1 MLLSPKPVIVF
12 ITPPVTLEE
21 RYGSL
26 ASSGNS
32 TPCLAG
38 LILAA
43 IVREAGYSVAVIDA
57 SAENLTF
64 DETIA
69 RIGELSPGFI
79 GITSTTLTILSAER
93 VSAAVKKQW
102 PDILIG
108 IGGPHVT
115 AIPEETLRRCADFDF
130 VALHEGEHTIIKI
143 LDYLQDDNLAMDSIT
158 GIAFL
163 APDGRFIKTSP
174 APQFKDL
181 DNLPFPAWD
190 LLKNFPDAY
199 SPGFFKVA
207 QMPSVSFVSARGCP
221 YHCSFCDTSV
231 FGQKVRSHSA
241 EYMVELFE
249 YLNSRFGIRDVTFE
263 DDTFMFN
270 RRNVLRFCELLLQ
283 KNLGMTWACNSRLNL
298 AKPEILQAMN
308 KGGCWHI
315 SYGVES
321 GSQDI
326 LDQEDKGITIEQIH
340 QGIQNTRDAGI
351 AAKGFFI
358 VGHPGETL
366 DTLQATYDLTRTIPF
381 SDISVS
387 CMTPFPGSPLSR
399 NAHEFGAFDDDW
411 TKMNLLT
418 PVFVPHGL
426 TADDLQSWQKKILRD
441 FYFRPKTVL
450 DYIGRILRNPS
461 PRYIKGIAVSALA
474 LSKTVFAGKSKSTSR
489 VAKAEDCVK

>member
-1 MLLSPKPVIVF
+1 MVLSPKSMIVF

-26 ASSGNS
+26 ALSGNC
-32 TPCLAG
+32 TPCLAC
-38 LILAA
+38 LVLAA
-43 IVREAGYSVAVIDA
+43 IVREAGYAVAVIDA
-57 SAENLTF
+57 SAENLTL
-64 DETIA
+64 DDTMA
-69 RIGELSPGFI
+69 RIGELSPHFI

-93 VSAAVKKQW
+93 VAGAVKKRW
-102 PDILIG
+102 PNVLIG

-115 AIPEETLRRCADFDF
+115 AIPEETLRRCADFDM
-130 VALHEGEHTIIKI
+130 VALHEGEHTIIEI
-143 LDYLQDDNLAMDSIT
+143 LDYLQDDNRTLDSIP
-158 GIAFL
+158 GIAYL
-163 APDGRFIKTSP
+163 GSGDQVITTLP
-174 APQFKDL
+174 AQQFKDL
-181 DNLPFPAWD
+181 DSLPFPAWD
-190 LLKNFPDAY
+190 LLRDFPDAY

-207 QMPSVSFVSARGCP
+207 QIPSVSFVSARGCP

-270 RRNVLRFCELLLQ
+270 SRNVMRFCELLLT

-308 KGGCWHI
+308 TAGCWHI

-326 LDQEDKGITIEQIH
+326 LDQEDKGITIDQIH
-340 QGIQNTRDAGI
+340 WGIQSTRDAGI
-351 AAKGFFI
+351 SAKGFFI

-366 DTLQATYDLTRTIPF
+366 DTLQATYDLTQTIPF

-387 CMTPFPGSPLSR
+387 CMTPFPGSPLSK
-399 NAHEFGAFDDDW
+399 NAHEFGSFDDDW

-418 PVFVPHGL
+418 PVFVPYGL
-426 TADDLQSWQKKILRD
+426 TAEDLQSWQKKILRD
-441 FYFRPKTVL
+441 FYFRPKTVF
-450 DYIGRILRNPS
+450 DYMGRILRNPS

-474 LSKTVFAGKSKSTSR
+474 LSKTVFAGKSKRTSR
-489 VAKAEDCVK
+489 IASAEDCVK